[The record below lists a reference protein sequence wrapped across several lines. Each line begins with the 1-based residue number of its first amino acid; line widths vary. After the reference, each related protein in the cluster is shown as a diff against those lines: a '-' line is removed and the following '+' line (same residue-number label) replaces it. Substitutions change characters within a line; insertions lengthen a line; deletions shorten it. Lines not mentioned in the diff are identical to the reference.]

1 MREGS
6 SQESSLRGAGERMT
20 VNDLFTLIF
29 VPFFGAR
36 FLSHDP
42 ERDLP
47 STLKILPTTPIGVSG
62 QVPQRG
68 GTRTRKGGT
77 RTLQGES
84 LQDEPQ
90 RGRMSPIKGG
100 EV

>member
-20 VNDLFTLIF
+20 VNDLFTLIS
-29 VPFFGAR
+29 VPFFRAR
-36 FLSHDP
+36 FLSLDP
-42 ERDLP
+42 EGSSYDPEWGL
-47 STLKILPTTPIGVSG
+47 
-62 QVPQRG
+62 
-68 GTRTRKGGT
+68 GT